1 MKLSMLAFSEKGL
14 LLAERLKTLLPDDLV
29 TAERC
34 PKDGLRD
41 WTERQFDVADALV
54 FVGAVGIAVRAI
66 APFVEHKTADPAAL
80 VIDECAEF
88 VIPILSGHIGGG
100 NALAKRLADLL
111 GALAVITTATDC
123 NGLFAVDSWAV
134 SRGYAICNPERIRQ
148 VSARLLAGETIRLKS
163 GFAAVLDPALAR
175 QILLTGQPPFDVRI
189 DVKPHDDSALLLIP
203 PVLTLGV
210 GCKRYTPASAIHA
223 AFDRLCADFKL
234 EPRAFGRVCSVDL
247 KANEPGLLTFCED
260 RKLPFVTFSA
270 DALTALPGV
279 FTPSDFVRQTVGVDN
294 VCERSAV
301 LGSGGALMIK
311 KQALDGVTLA
321 VARAEHIVRIT
332 P

>member
-1 MKLSMLAFSEKGL
+1 MKISILAFSEKGL
-14 LLAERLKTLLPDDLV
+14 LLAERLKTLLPEDAV
-29 TAERC
+29 SAGRC
-34 PKDGLRD
+34 AKDGLRG
-41 WTERQFDVADALV
+41 WTERQFDIADALV
-54 FVGAVGIAVRAI
+54 FVGAAGIAVRAV
-66 APFVEHKTADPAAL
+66 APFVESKTSDPAVL

-111 GALAVITTATDC
+111 EACAVITTATDC

-134 SRGYAICNPERIRQ
+134 GQGYAIANPERIKQ
-148 VSARLLAGETIRLKS
+148 VSARLLAKGMIRLKS
-163 GFAAVLDPALAR
+163 GFVTVLDPTLKD
-175 QILLTGQPPFDVRI
+175 QILLAGQPPFDVRI
-189 DVKPHDDSALLLIP
+189 DIKTHADSALLLIP

-210 GCKRYTPASAIHA
+210 GCRKYTPVSAIHT

-234 EPRAFGRVCSVDL
+234 EPRAFSQVCSVDL
-247 KANEPGLLTFCED
+247 KANEPGLLAFCED
-260 RKLPFVTFSA
+260 RKLPFLTFPPA
-270 DALTALPGV
+270 ALAALPGT
-279 FTPSDFVRQTVGVDN
+279 FTPSDFVRQTTGVDN

-321 VARAEHIVRIT
+321 VARVAHIVRIT